1 MINLL
6 SLFETDS
13 NVKRLKYF
21 AVARDFIANISG
33 AYSRF
38 ERFRELYYTMF
49 QLQIDGT
56 FLSYKLV

>member
-21 AVARDFIANISG
+21 AVAKDFIANISG

-38 ERFRELYYTMF
+38 ERFRELYYT
-49 QLQIDGT
+49 LRIDGT